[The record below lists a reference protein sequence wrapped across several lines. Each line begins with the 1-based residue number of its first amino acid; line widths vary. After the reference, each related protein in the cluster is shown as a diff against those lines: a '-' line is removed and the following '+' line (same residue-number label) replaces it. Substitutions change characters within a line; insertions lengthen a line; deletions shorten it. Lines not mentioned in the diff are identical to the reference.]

1 MAFFDD
7 LRPGPARQPVPDTP
21 PAAKPV
27 DQALV
32 DQIGAE
38 PKAKPPGKLDGSA
51 YDYWVRLGSSRSWV
65 ALGRAYGVSGS
76 AAAKYGKRHRFEER
90 LMRSQPSIIAE
101 TTAAVAVRVK
111 EKAAALTN
119 VDPSKDDERN
129 RKVRDLLVE
138 TGLELLERAKRQLEL
153 VTLGEPKEVLAALRL
168 SGDMLLKAVETS
180 DAKSGAT
187 LVEMMKARLA
197 RLQADPVKDAEFTT
211 KPAAPVKGLD
221 DDE

>member
-1 MAFFDD
+1 MGELFKGLKGIPA
-7 LRPGPARQPVPDTP
+7 GPI
-21 PAAKPV
+21 
-27 DQALV
+27 DQQLV
-32 DQIGAE
+32 EQIGAE
-38 PKAKPPGKLDGSA
+38 PKQRGKLDSSA
-51 YDYWVRLGSSRSWV
+51 YAYWVGLGPTRSWV

-101 TTAAVAVRVK
+101 TTAAVAMRVK
-111 EKAAALTN
+111 EKTAALTN
-119 VDPSKDDERN
+119 LDPSKDDERN

-168 SGDMLLKAVETS
+168 SSDMLLKAVETS
-180 DAKSGAT
+180 DERSGQT

-197 RLQADPVKDAEFTT
+197 RLQVEPARDVEFTT

-221 DDE
+221 DE